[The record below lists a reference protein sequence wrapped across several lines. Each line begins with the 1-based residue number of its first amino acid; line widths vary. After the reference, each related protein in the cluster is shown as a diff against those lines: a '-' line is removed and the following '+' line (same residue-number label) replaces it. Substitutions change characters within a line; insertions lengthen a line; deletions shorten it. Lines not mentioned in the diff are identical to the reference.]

1 MAEESS
7 RRRLSGNGAARG
19 YGQNCAA
26 RYSEPVAAAGM
37 DEVPVLRALL
47 EISQAVQRAQYFDEA
62 LEVIAEQALLALDAA
77 SLSISRWE
85 RPDNVLRTLVN
96 VGDLGPGEERWPENE
111 LYPVTDDQHVVELLQ
126 HGRPY
131 ISSIDDEN
139 VDPAAVAV
147 LRRVNK
153 ESELA
158 VAVMFDDTMWGEL
171 WATGAGGRRFGLD
184 DIQLLQAI
192 AAHVAVAIGR
202 TELFSMVWRYAFE
215 DPLTGLANR
224 RKIDEWTVLDEG
236 GQSRPAVLVCDVDGL
251 KEVNDRRGH
260 PAGDAVLRGVATV
273 LTGIASATTGSLVAR
288 LGGDEFCI
296 VLPHSTLSDAER
308 FARDAGRLLRRDTA
322 ESVSLSWGAAGFGRR
337 PARVSN

>member
-1 MAEESS
+1 
-7 RRRLSGNGAARG
+7 
-19 YGQNCAA
+19 
-26 RYSEPVAAAGM
+26 M

-96 VGDLGPGEERWPENE
+96 VGDLGPGEERWPENQ

-158 VAVMFDDTMWGEL
+158 VAVMFDDTMWASCGPPVR
-171 WATGAGGRRFGLD
+171 AGA
-184 DIQLLQAI
+184 
-192 AAHVAVAIGR
+192 
-202 TELFSMVWRYAFE
+202 
-215 DPLTGLANR
+215 
-224 RKIDEWTVLDEG
+224 VLD
-236 GQSRPAVLVCDVDGL
+236 SMTFSCCRP
-251 KEVNDRRGH
+251 
-260 PAGDAVLRGVATV
+260 
-273 LTGIASATTGSLVAR
+273 
-288 LGGDEFCI
+288 
-296 VLPHSTLSDAER
+296 LPPMWRSLSDVPNCSAWS
-308 FARDAGRLLRRDTA
+308 GGMP
-322 ESVSLSWGAAGFGRR
+322 SKI
-337 PARVSN
+337 P

>member
-1 MAEESS
+1 MTISLGELASGEGVEPTTAFWQWCGPRIRAKL
-7 RRRLSGNGAARG
+7 RRPQLRARRGCGHGRGARSCG
-19 YGQNCAA
+19 
-26 RYSEPVAAAGM
+26 
-37 DEVPVLRALL
+37 ALL

-224 RKIDEWTVLDEG
+224 RKIDGVD
-236 GQSRPAVLVCDVDGL
+236 RP
-251 KEVNDRRGH
+251 RRGWS
-260 PAGDAVLRGVATV
+260 
-273 LTGIASATTGSLVAR
+273 I
-288 LGGDEFCI
+288 
-296 VLPHSTLSDAER
+296 
-308 FARDAGRLLRRDTA
+308 
-322 ESVSLSWGAAGFGRR
+322 AAGG
-337 PARVSN
+337 AGV